1 MATAR
6 KYIERPIQ
14 ETVSNNNNNKWFNE
28 SLAQIVFSDL
38 ATYSAAIGAAAFAID
53 GFLSIHSMV
62 VE

>member
-14 ETVSNNNNNKWFNE
+14 ETVSNNNKWFNE
-28 SLAQIVFSDL
+28 SLVQIVFSDL